1 MLGRAQWLCMPLGQS
16 IRDSSVNSLRACR
29 DPRVLKAI
37 RKGASVC
44 YNQMQAHTRA
54 LHGSMASSLVLDS
67 SKPPIVHVAEG
78 LISQSASLSNDKQ
91 RTSSTAACK
100 QAAQLLTQLSGAR
113 FRGAFVPCD
122 CLCSCVVYMCAE
134 AYRHALVDQRCL
146 PLRG

>member
-1 MLGRAQWLCMPLGQS
+1 M
-16 IRDSSVNSLRACR
+16 
-29 DPRVLKAI
+29 LKAI

-113 FRGAFVPCD
+113 FQGGFIPCDCFFQPGGFVPCD
-122 CLCSCVVYMCAE
+122 LFARVYFSIFIQSFIQCQAE
-134 AYRHALVDQRCL
+134 RRPSQARAEFAHETEGNTVHKAA
-146 PLRG
+146 PNS